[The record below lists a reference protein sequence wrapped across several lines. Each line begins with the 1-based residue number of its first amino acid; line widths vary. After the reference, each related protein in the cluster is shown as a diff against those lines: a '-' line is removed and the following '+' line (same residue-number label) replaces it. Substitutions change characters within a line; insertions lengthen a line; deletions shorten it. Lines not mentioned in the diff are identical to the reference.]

1 MASSTYRRL
10 PPPAP
15 LPPPLQRPPV
25 PPVDPDD
32 QVIART
38 ALELGL
44 PEALVR
50 GWLGRAGE
58 LGRRGHVRPAPPV
71 GADHVRPRP

>member
-10 PPPAP
+10 PPTTPAP
-15 LPPPLQRPPV
+15 LPPLQRPPV

-58 LGRRGHVRPAPPV
+58 LGRRRA
-71 GADHVRPRP
+71 RR